1 MLTPRDAT
9 GAIADALFSE
19 AGERGAAGVAENSHD
34 AQAPTSQPPSNGD
47 GLQPKQGATSVVAG
61 KVGAA
66 SGKAVGATVIA
77 SAGVATAD
85 APVAAVGVATAVNGA
100 AFALTLEAGTA
111 ATLEVAMTRYAN
123 APTMSLPWDAEPAAK
138 AAKL

>member
-1 MLTPRDAT
+1 MVVQ
-9 GAIADALFSE
+9 GGGY
-19 AGERGAAGVAENSHD
+19 GEHRIDSFTVEGSAE
-34 AQAPTSQPPSNGD
+34 
-47 GLQPKQGATSVVAG
+47 
-61 KVGAA
+61 
-66 SGKAVGATVIA
+66 
-77 SAGVATAD
+77 
-85 APVAAVGVATAVNGA
+85 ATAVNGA